1 MASIWEATVKIQQQV
16 KQLRDQHHTHL
27 HQASLWVLC
36 SDAKAIRD
44 NHIIATQTKKCTNT
58 ERLSSGHDFKIVIMM
73 EVWSLL
79 TDEQRAKAI
88 DEALCRAGVKRVPQM
103 IEINGKKDVVKD
115 DFGRIIYTDEIAY
128 DKEDRPKWK
137 INRPD
142 AELYFGM
149 ISRHADYNEEAE
161 NVQRA
166 FEGKELK
173 LPESATDAS
182 LVDAE
187 LEAAAL

>member
-1 MASIWEATVKIQQQV
+1 MASIWEASVKIQQQV
-16 KQLRDQHHTHL
+16 RAIADQHHSHL

-36 SDAKAIRD
+36 SDARAIRD

-58 ERLSSGHDFKIVIMM
+58 ERLSSGHDFKIIIMM
-73 EVWSLL
+73 EIWAML
-79 TDEQRAKAI
+79 TDEQRDKAL
-88 DEALCRAGVKRVPQM
+88 DEALCRCGVKRVPQTM
-103 IEINGKKDVVKD
+103 EINGKKEVVKD
-115 DFGRIIYTDEIAY
+115 DYGRIVYTDEIAY

-149 ISRHADYNEEAE
+149 IRRHADYNEEAE

-166 FEGKELK
+166 FAGQELK
-173 LPESATDAS
+173 LPEAAADAAM
-182 LVDAE
+182 VDAE
-187 LEAAAL
+187 LEEAAL